1 MGIPLYGQEKAGGK
15 LGALLDKKRVYKFE
29 NPPVIIDDAVYG
41 ATATLPD
48 GADTS
53 VCIHQYTDGL
63 NLAVEFIGASTIDGP
78 ELSSL
83 GMVYESVDTDDRGM
97 QWATVHAS
105 AKGTEGV
112 NQFTVGNAAFYAKLR
127 LKIGT
132 VGSADECGFGIR
144 KKAAFAALPQTYT
157 DYVMLNVDNGDI
169 KAQGALNDTDES
181 DVDTTDNWGN
191 NEIHTLEVRVA
202 KSGAATFKIDG
213 ADPTVNT
220 FSMTFDAG
228 DVVHPFFFQ
237 LKDACAALD
246 PTMIELEMGLQDDES
261 NSGFDVQV

>member
-15 LGALLDKKRVYKFE
+15 LGALLDKKREYKFE

-41 ATATLPD
+41 GAATLPD

-53 VCIHQYTDGL
+53 VCIHQYSDGL
-63 NLAVEFIGASTIDGP
+63 NLACSFIGASSVDGP
-78 ELSSL
+78 EISSL
-83 GMVYESVDTDDRGM
+83 GMVYETPDTDDRGM

-112 NQFTVGNAAFYAKLR
+112 NQFTVGKAAFYAKLK
-127 LKIGT
+127 LKIGN
-132 VGSADECGFGIR
+132 VSGADECGFGIR

-157 DYVMLNVDNGDI
+157 DYVMINCDAGNI
-169 KAQGALNDTDES
+169 KVQGALNDTDES
-181 DVDTTDNWGN
+181 DVDTTQDWADG
-191 NEIHTLEVRVA
+191 EIHTLEVRVA

-237 LKDACAALD
+237 LKAAAEALD
-246 PTMIELEMGLQDDES
+246 PTMIELEMGLQDDET